1 MNIYLGNLSIEQI
14 EQVSV
19 SYVPK
24 DFGNYHPCEKDFTKK
39 FGWVNFTVLNPLEI
53 RPK

>member
-1 MNIYLGNLSIEQI
+1 MKQYRYL
-14 EQVSV
+14 VSF
-19 SYVPK
+19 SSRSGMGSAYV
-24 DFGNYHPCEKDFTKK
+24 TRTRK

>member
-1 MNIYLGNLSIEQI
+1 MSKFA
-14 EQVSV
+14 V
-19 SYVPK
+19 
-24 DFGNYHPCEKDFTKK
+24 KDFTKK